1 MPNSTDHSHGLSLTE
16 FNDEC
21 SPFIRYELNRFYNK
35 KKKKYNQHKGQDA
48 MKQRGIWYPKD
59 QILKAL
65 YFIIVE
71 IRNDTVKIDK
81 LTLVRK
87 V

>member
-1 MPNSTDHSHGLSLTE
+1 
-16 FNDEC
+16 
-21 SPFIRYELNRFYNK
+21 
-35 KKKKYNQHKGQDA
+35 
-48 MKQRGIWYPKD
+48 MKQRGIRYPKD

-71 IRNDTVKIDK
+71 IRCDTVKIDK